1 MQIHNVHRATS
12 VSAIFALNPFLNGK
26 KNGNV
31 DGMSTLSLS
40 FNILIA
46 GRRCYLEI
54 LVLFVSELE
63 ADITF
68 LP

>member
-26 KNGNV
+26 KNGDV
-31 DGMSTLSLS
+31 DSTSKLSLS
-40 FNILIA
+40 FHFFLIA

-54 LVLFVSELE
+54 LVLFVFEL
-63 ADITF
+63 
-68 LP
+68 